1 MAKEQG
7 YTSVEAYFSWYKS
20 NSVLNFFFFFFNAD
34 NFENGKPNFGGR
46 GQIKITM
53 GENFPRFPKRLIFF
67 F

>member
-1 MAKEQG
+1 MVQKQFC
-7 YTSVEAYFSWYKS
+7 VE
-20 NSVLNFFFFFFNAD
+20 FFFFFNAD